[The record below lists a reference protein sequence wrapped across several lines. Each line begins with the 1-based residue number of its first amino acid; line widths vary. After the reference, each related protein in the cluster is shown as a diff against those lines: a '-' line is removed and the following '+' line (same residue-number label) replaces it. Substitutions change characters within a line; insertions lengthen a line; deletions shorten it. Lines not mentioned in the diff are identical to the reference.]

1 MGEVD
6 SPIFFNFKKMKK
18 IAFVLAVLLC
28 GGITHAQSFQKKKVT
43 VLPSSDLTIIG
54 DSNIAAFQCE
64 FDTSHLEESQEVTY
78 AQTGNEIKFTGAVLV
93 LRNKGFDCGSKGIN
107 RDFHDLLQTD
117 DHPRILLELNNVT
130 LSSPSQG
137 VATVAITIAGKKRSY
152 KVPVTVKN
160 GVIAE
165 FKGNLHLNIK
175 DYGLEAPKKLFGMI
189 VVKDEIDIDFNL
201 LVKK

>member
-1 MGEVD
+1 
-6 SPIFFNFKKMKK
+6 MKK

-64 FDTSHLEESQEVTY
+64 FDTSHLEESQVVSY
-78 AQTGNEIKFTGAVLV
+78 NQTGDLIQFKGAVLT

-117 DHPRILLELNNVT
+117 DHPRIFLELNKVR

-137 VATVAITIAGKKRSY
+137 IATVVITIAGKKRKY
-152 KVPVTVKN
+152 EVPVTFKN
-160 GVIAE
+160 AVIAE